1 MNVNTIFP
9 AVGGFVTSF
18 IRKNKSN
25 VILPPTLASPV
36 RFPHGPFQF
45 QIRLPVGSDYEVYG
59 STDLQN
65 WILLSGT
72 AADSEIIDYVDSEAS
87 RFSFRFY
94 RVMTRTAAST
104 NVLGYA
110 AVPFPPGF
118 SMIANPFSASSN
130 TVGSLLPGL
139 PDGTTLCKF
148 DTSLFRLTN
157 NAVKFGK
164 WVNASETLIPGE
176 GAIIFNPTTDFKTLN
191 FSGELNQG
199 RLLNPI
205 PSGFSIRSSLVP
217 QPGRLNTDLGFP
229 LTDGDV
235 VHIFDRDQ
243 QRYVVYPFPSKTWD
257 DNPPVLG
264 VGESF
269 WIGKTTPGNWER
281 NCIVG

>member
-25 VILPPTLASPV
+25 VILSPTLGSPV

-45 QIRLPVGSDYEVYG
+45 QIRLPLGSAYQVFA

-65 WILLSGT
+65 WMVLSEGT
-72 AADSEIIDYVDSEAS
+72 AASEMVDYVDSEAS

-94 RVMTRTAAST
+94 RVTTQISAST

-118 SMIANPFSASSN
+118 SMIANPFSAASN
-130 TVGSLLPGL
+130 TVGSLLAGL

-157 NAVKFGK
+157 NAVKLGK

-191 FSGELNQG
+191 FAGELNQG

-217 QPGRLNTDLGFP
+217 QPGRLNIDLGFP
-229 LTDGDV
+229 LTEGDV

-243 QRYVVYPFPSKTWD
+243 QRYVVYPFPSKIWD
-257 DNPPVLG
+257 DNAPILG

-281 NCIVG
+281 NCTVS